1 MKKHHGSDFNIISIV
16 SLLLLLTLIAC
27 QSSQFSYRGKEVV
40 EESRIVLKQGG
51 PHEGV
56 WKTKDFTFNYTY
68 TREAGKLKIS
78 GDLILDDYYWNME
91 IMDFIFFRVNYIDSD
106 GKLQDSKP
114 LWSTTYK
121 GWDYEWFIKREID
134 LPEYAKS
141 IGFSYVGSMRQA
153 GGGGVQLDLWISP
166 LGK

>member
-1 MKKHHGSDFNIISIV
+1 MKMHHVSNDFLLSII
-16 SLLLLLTLIAC
+16 SLLLLSTLLAC
-27 QSSQFSYRGKEVV
+27 QSSPFSYRGKEVA

-68 TREAGKLKIS
+68 TREAGKLIIS
-78 GDLILDDYYWNME
+78 GDLIMDDFYRNYE
-91 IMDFIFFRVNYIDSD
+91 IMDFLMFTVNYIDSD

-114 LWSTTYK
+114 FWSATYR
-121 GWDYEWFIKREID
+121 GWDYEWHIKREID
-134 LPEYAKS
+134 TPDYAKS
-141 IGFSYVGSMRQA
+141 IGFSYMGGMRQA
-153 GGGGVQLDLWISP
+153 GRGGVQLDLWISP